1 MRTTKIEVIIEGQA
15 LAFIRR
21 QSPDARKRLRAAIH
35 AIERGDSFPD
45 PLEDELDG
53 FYKLRVENCRL
64 ILKHES
70 GEKAPLFKIVFA
82 ERRSVV
88 YELFRQII
96 ALE

>member
-1 MRTTKIEVIIEGQA
+1 MKTIKIEVIIEEQP

-35 AIERGDSFPD
+35 AIERGNSFPE
-45 PLEDELDG
+45 PLEDELEG
-53 FYKLRVENCRL
+53 FYKMRMENCRL

-70 GEKAPLFKIVFA
+70 GDTAPLFKIVFA

-88 YELFRQII
+88 YEMFRQII

>member
-1 MRTTKIEVIIEGQA
+1 MKTKKIEVIVEEQP

-35 AIERGDSFPD
+35 AIEHGDSFPD
-45 PLEDELDG
+45 PLDDELEG

-64 ILKHES
+64 ILQHES
-70 GEKAPLFKIVFA
+70 GDKAPLFKVVFA

-88 YELFRQII
+88 YEMFRQII

>member
-1 MRTTKIEVIIEGQA
+1 MKMTKIDVIIEEQP

-35 AIERGDSFPD
+35 AIERGAAFPE
-45 PLEDELDG
+45 PLEDELEG
-53 FYKLRVENCRL
+53 FYKMHVQNCRL

-70 GEKAPLFKIVFA
+70 GDKAPLFKVIFA

-96 ALE
+96 GLE

>member
-1 MRTTKIEVIIEGQA
+1 MKTTKIEVIIEEQP

-45 PLEDELDG
+45 PLDDELEG

-70 GEKAPLFKIVFA
+70 GDKAPLFKVVFA

-88 YELFRQII
+88 YEMFRQII

>member
-1 MRTTKIEVIIEGQA
+1 MKIEVIVEAQP

-21 QSPDARKRLRAAIH
+21 QSPDARKSLRAAIH

-45 PLEDELDG
+45 LLDDELEG

-70 GEKAPLFKIVFA
+70 GDKTPLFKIVFA

-88 YELFRQII
+88 YEMFRQII
-96 ALE
+96 GLE

>member
-1 MRTTKIEVIIEGQA
+1 MKTTKIEVIIEEQP

-45 PLEDELDG
+45 PLEDELEG

-70 GEKAPLFKIVFA
+70 GGTAPLFKVVFA

-88 YELFRQII
+88 YEMFRQII

>member
-1 MRTTKIEVIIEGQA
+1 MKIEVLVEAQP
-15 LAFIRR
+15 LAFVRR
-21 QSPDARKRLRAAIH
+21 QSPDARKKLRAAIH
-35 AIERGDSFPD
+35 DIERGAAFPE
-45 PLEDELDG
+45 PLEDELEG

-70 GEKAPLFKIVFA
+70 SGAAPLFKVVFA

-96 ALE
+96 GLE

>member
-1 MRTTKIEVIIEGQA
+1 MKIEVLVEAQP

-21 QSPDARKRLRAAIH
+21 QSPDARKRLCAAIH

-45 PLEDELDG
+45 PLEDELEG

-64 ILKHES
+64 ILQHES
-70 GEKAPLFKIVFA
+70 GVAAPLFKVVFA

-88 YELFRQII
+88 YEMFRQIVG
-96 ALE
+96 LE

>member
-1 MRTTKIEVIIEGQA
+1 MKIEVIIEEQP

-21 QSPDARKRLRAAIH
+21 QSPDARKRIRMAIH
-35 AIERGDSFPD
+35 DIERGAAFPE
-45 PLEDELDG
+45 PLEDELEG
-53 FYKLRVENCRL
+53 FYKVRVENCRL

-70 GEKAPLFKIVFA
+70 GGAAPLFKVVFA

-96 ALE
+96 GLE

>member
-1 MRTTKIEVIIEGQA
+1 MPSSA
-15 LAFIRR
+15 ASR
-21 QSPDARKRLRAAIH
+21 QPPEARKRLRAAIH
-35 AIERGDSFPD
+35 AIERGDAFPD
-45 PLEDELDG
+45 PLEDELEG

-70 GEKAPLFKIVFA
+70 GDKAPLFKVVFA

-96 ALE
+96 GLE

>member
-1 MRTTKIEVIIEGQA
+1 MKIEVLVEAQA

-21 QSPDARKRLRAAIH
+21 QTPDARKKLRAAIH

-45 PLEDELDG
+45 PLEDELEG
-53 FYKLRVENCRL
+53 FYKLRVDDYRL

-70 GEKAPLFKIVFA
+70 GDNAPFFKIVFA

-88 YELFRQII
+88 YEIFRQII

>member
-1 MRTTKIEVIIEGQA
+1 MKIEVLVEAQP

-35 AIERGDSFPD
+35 AIERGDFFPD
-45 PLEDELDG
+45 PVEDELEG
-53 FYKLRVENCRL
+53 FYKLRVEDGRL

-70 GEKAPLFKIVFA
+70 GSKAPLFKVVFA

-88 YELFRQII
+88 YEMFCQIVG
-96 ALE
+96 LE

>member
-1 MRTTKIEVIIEGQA
+1 MKIEVLVEAQP

-35 AIERGDSFPD
+35 DIEHGAAFPE
-45 PLEDELDG
+45 PLEDELEG

-64 ILKHES
+64 ILKHET
-70 GEKAPLFKIVFA
+70 GGNAPLFKVVFA

-88 YELFRQII
+88 YEMFRQII

>member
-1 MRTTKIEVIIEGQA
+1 MKIEVLVEAQP

-21 QSPDARKRLRAAIH
+21 QPPEARKRLRAAIH

-45 PLEDELDG
+45 PLEDELEG

-70 GEKAPLFKIVFA
+70 GDKAPIFKVVFA

-88 YELFRQII
+88 YEMFRQII
-96 ALE
+96 GLE

>member
-1 MRTTKIEVIIEGQA
+1 MKTKKIEVIIEEQP

-21 QSPDARKRLRAAIH
+21 QSPDARKKLRAAIH
-35 AIERGDSFPD
+35 AIERVTFPD
-45 PLEDELDG
+45 PLDDELEG
-53 FYKLRVENCRL
+53 FYKMRVENCRL

-70 GEKAPLFKIVFA
+70 GDKAPLFKVVFA

-88 YELFRQII
+88 YEMFRQIV

>member
-1 MRTTKIEVIIEGQA
+1 MKIEVLVEALA

-21 QSPDARKRLRAAIH
+21 QTPDARKKLRAAIH

-45 PLEDELDG
+45 PLDDELEG
-53 FYKLRVENCRL
+53 FYKLRVDDYRL

-70 GEKAPLFKIVFA
+70 GDKAPLFKIVFA

-88 YELFRQII
+88 YEIFRQII

>member
-1 MRTTKIEVIIEGQA
+1 MKIEVLVEAQP

-45 PLEDELDG
+45 PLDDELEG
-53 FYKLRVENCRL
+53 FSKVRMEDCRL
-64 ILKHES
+64 ILQHEP
-70 GEKAPLFKIVFA
+70 GDKAPLFKVVFA

-88 YELFRQII
+88 YEMFRQII
-96 ALE
+96 GLE

>member
-1 MRTTKIEVIIEGQA
+1 MKTKKIEVIIEEQP
-15 LAFIRR
+15 LTFIRR
-21 QSPDARKRLRAAIH
+21 QSPDARKKLRAAIH

-45 PLEDELDG
+45 PLDDELEG
-53 FYKLRVENCRL
+53 FYKMRVENCRL
-64 ILKHES
+64 
-70 GEKAPLFKIVFA
+70 IVFA